1 MTLPMTALRRPAT
14 AGVLVGLLII
24 VAWWQLLW
32 NPQSSALART
42 QSAEQTASTGLIEAG
57 QTLGHLKHLQQISP
71 QLVAL
76 EQRLSAAVPS
86 GPSLDTFLISV
97 NEMAESAGVD
107 LQSVAPTPPPSSV
120 TTTPT
125 TAATA
130 TGALTSTAISLSLTG
145 GYFNMQRFL
154 DELNT
159 GSRLVVI
166 DSLAEAPAVSGGSN
180 SGSDGGAGTVGATI
194 RVHILS
200 GLASP
205 PASTGLLASGL
216 PASPSGGH

>member
-1 MTLPMTALRRPAT
+1 MTALRRPAT

-24 VAWWQLLW
+24 FAWWQLLW

-97 NEMAESAGVD
+97 NEMAESAGVE

-120 TTTPT
+120 NPTTPK

-130 TGALTSTAISLSLTG
+130 TRGLTSIDISLSLAG

-154 DELNT
+154 DELET

-166 DSLAEAPAVSGGSN
+166 DNLAESPDVSGGGAT
-180 SGSDGGAGTVGATI
+180 SGPDGGAGTVGATI
-194 RVHILS
+194 RVHILN

-216 PASPSGGH
+216 PASPSGGQ